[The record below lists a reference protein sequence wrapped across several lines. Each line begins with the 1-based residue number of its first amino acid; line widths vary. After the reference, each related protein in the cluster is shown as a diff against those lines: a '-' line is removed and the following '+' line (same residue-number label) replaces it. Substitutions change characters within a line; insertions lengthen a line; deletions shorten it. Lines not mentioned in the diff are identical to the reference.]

1 MNKMKLLFFILLYI
15 IFLYIG
21 YQFTKRI
28 YEKYDNPDIDSK
40 VNDTPKMIAIKNLSK
55 QPINAN
61 RLPILIN
68 LYLTQE
74 TGMLIKALNQWNFD
88 ITIISHGVGKSID
101 LATVKELEKVGV
113 KVIYDM
119 SWSLDK
125 LSQVRKEFVREN
137 GMNYKI
143 MLDEGAEL
151 YYNYLELGMDNVLSN
166 FLLITEQ
173 TSWGIERLKQ
183 INNLPQD
190 VYSVSE
196 SLLKL
201 RADNYLSVSEGVFS
215 TIIQYGGKL
224 ISGSTIFII
233 GYGPVGAGIADRAKF
248 LGAKTIVA
256 EIDPVRAY
264 LAFLNGHSVMK
275 NEDAVKISDI
285 IITAT
290 GKENVVSSKDVV
302 DAKKGCLFLNAG
314 HGNKEIT
321 FPKEYDEWIKKGQD
335 ISLLPN
341 KQKVLAQGKV
351 ANIYLMGGNPP
362 ETMDL
367 SFSLQLVLIEDKL
380 KNIYNENNKDK
391 EYKIKKIPY
400 SIEQK
405 IANILCSSHHLPL
418 NISDL

>member
-1 MNKMKLLFFILLYI
+1 
-15 IFLYIG
+15 
-21 YQFTKRI
+21 
-28 YEKYDNPDIDSK
+28 
-40 VNDTPKMIAIKNLSK
+40 MIAIKHLSN

-68 LYLTQE
+68 LYLTPE
-74 TGMLIKALNQWNFD
+74 TGMLVKALNQWNFD

-101 LATVKELEKVGV
+101 INTVKELEKLGV
-113 KVIYDM
+113 KVIYDLD
-119 SWSLDK
+119 WSLDQ
-125 LSQVRKEFVREN
+125 LSQVRKELVKQN

-151 YYNYLELGMDNVLSN
+151 YDTYLDLGMDNVLSN

-183 INNLPQD
+183 LNNLPQN
-190 VYSVSE
+190 VYSISDSV
-196 SLLKL
+196 LKL

-215 TIIQYGGKL
+215 AIIQYGGKL
-224 ISGSTIFII
+224 ISGSTIFVI
-233 GYGPVGAGIADRAKF
+233 GYGPVGAGIADRAKI
-248 LGAKTIVA
+248 LGAKTIVS

-264 LAFLNGHSVMK
+264 LAFLNGHSIMR

-290 GKENVVSSKDVV
+290 GKENVVSSKDVM

-321 FPKEYDEWIKKGQD
+321 FPKEYSEWIAKGQD
-335 ISLLPN
+335 VSLLPN

-367 SFSLQLVLIEDKL
+367 SFSLQLLLIEDKL
-380 KNIYNENNKDK
+380 KNIYNKNNE
-391 EYKIKKIPY
+391 EYKKD
-400 SIEQK
+400 SI
-405 IANILCSSHHLPL
+405 L
-418 NISDL
+418 D